1 MANPNNWKQHSEQKA
16 EFTDYTV
23 AGTDEGRAK
32 AADLRLAYMAQ
43 REAIAK
49 RRAERLDNRFWDTRQ
64 KPHPIKVRAGYPKK
78 RQRDEDIPSK
88 RGVPHSKF
96 LNQFKLVEHL
106 LQVPPYHVVK
116 IFVLHATRGW
126 KAFA

>member
-16 EFTDYTV
+16 AFTDYTV

-43 REAIAK
+43 RADIELQRHLRQASIMDDPTDCSQV
-49 RRAERLDNRFWDTRQ
+49 RR
-64 KPHPIKVRAGYPKK
+64 GYPKK